1 MSSLSDTAWRMGPA
15 SLTVYP
21 TGIQPPG
28 GSGLG
33 LVCAPLGAQSPER
46 GFSTSALLMFWTRDV
61 FVTGRIFKGILVPYS
76 LYFIGYACPPKS

>member
-46 GFSTSALLMFWTRDV
+46 GFSTSALLPLGADS
-61 FVTGRIFKGILVPYS
+61 S
-76 LYFIGYACPPKS
+76 LSQGPSYAL